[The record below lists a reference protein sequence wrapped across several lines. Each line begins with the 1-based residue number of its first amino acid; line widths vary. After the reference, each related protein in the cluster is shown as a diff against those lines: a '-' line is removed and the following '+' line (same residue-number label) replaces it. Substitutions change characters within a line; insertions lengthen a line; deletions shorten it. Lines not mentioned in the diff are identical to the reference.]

1 MVKDGCVCFYFHVT
15 KSKRPCRF
23 WSFLRDLF
31 GLMKQMMDFQRN
43 TVTACPRRPSQ
54 PNAPGVG
61 QTCCLATQPGQVL
74 AHGPDG
80 PQQNCHALAQ
90 PATQQKEEAHQP
102 MCLKHYWSQE
112 IAELP
117 RPIQH
122 PGESLEMKQFILT
135 QCLVFSESEKRVTD
149 KKPTGKVSPPTGS
162 PTPELRPHQCNT
174 TQWPDTWVWTL
185 PCSVEPSG
193 TIFRASLGFGPR
205 PGESLKKRNTLP
217 LVCTEYDTMTT
228 ATAVGGLTYAS
239 GMCALRCWTRG
250 GQTCCTDMLSLHY
263 SQFAFMLSMYQTR
276 QSEQVGLKTV
286 YPECKRDRQVYGQI
300 HNNTA
305 PICQKGVGEVD
316 GRSVAVVVAPTHH
329 PV

>member
-1 MVKDGCVCFYFHVT
+1 M
-15 KSKRPCRF
+15 
-23 WSFLRDLF
+23 
-31 GLMKQMMDFQRN
+31 GLC
-43 TVTACPRRPSQ
+43 AS
-54 PNAPGVG
+54 
-61 QTCCLATQPGQVL
+61 
-74 AHGPDG
+74 
-80 PQQNCHALAQ
+80 AQ

-193 TIFRASLGFGPR
+193 TIFRASLGFG
-205 PGESLKKRNTLP
+205 K
-217 LVCTEYDTMTT
+217 
-228 ATAVGGLTYAS
+228 
-239 GMCALRCWTRG
+239 
-250 GQTCCTDMLSLHY
+250 SLHC
-263 SQFAFMLSMYQTR
+263 SQFQKYVATLNTFIHSTKNL
-276 QSEQVGLKTV
+276 LK
-286 YPECKRDRQVYGQI
+286 C
-300 HNNTA
+300 
-305 PICQKGVGEVD
+305 
-316 GRSVAVVVAPTHH
+316 
-329 PV
+329 